1 MTQPIPILEERA
13 AAQRRQIH
21 NTVDELRSTVKHRLD
36 PQRNAREH
44 LLPAMGVAAL
54 LGLVAGFLFTGMFTR
69 R

>member
-1 MTQPIPILEERA
+1 MTQPIPALEERA

-21 NTVDELRSTVKHRLD
+21 NTMDELRSTVKYRLD
-36 PQRNAREH
+36 PQRNAREY
-44 LLPAMGVAAL
+44 LFPAMGVAAI